1 METNAKA
8 VVTAD
13 DRVLAL
19 FDLVNTRRAEISR
32 TERPVYITGGQFR
45 YSESMGQAVDIITVK
60 DIRKLKEIYMFLTE
74 RSSHNEVAN
83 KFFGIESDFTWL
95 GFTIEEWFADLKTRG
110 NILKVGKLKAELDV
124 LETRLDK
131 VLTPELRRKMEL
143 DALEA
148 ELGA

>member
-1 METNAKA
+1 METNAKPA
-8 VVTAD
+8 VTAD
-13 DRVLAL
+13 ERVIAL
-19 FDLVNTRRAEISR
+19 FNIVKTKRAEISR

-45 YSESMGQAVDIITVK
+45 YSESMGQAVDLMTVK

-74 RSSHNEVAN
+74 RSSHNEAAN
-83 KFFGIESDFTWL
+83 QFFGIDGNFTWL

-131 VLTPELRRKMEL
+131 VLTPELRRQMDLE
-143 DALEA
+143 ALEA
-148 ELGA
+148 ELNA